1 MCFSKS
7 PNFTIGSFHSLD
19 ILAFFVNDCSICSS
33 FFYLF
38 SLLSPRQSAPFE
50 YFFVSENSSNDWL
63 KQSFCDFFVR
73 QSLSTYPKIEE
84 TIQILFLPG
93 WYMADILCIS
103 LSYLLLFHC
112 YYCLTGTK
120 NDKTILA
127 GKSIHLSF
135 LWATL

>member
-1 MCFSKS
+1 MLLKKSKLYYWKFSFSWHFGIFCKWLL
-7 PNFTIGSFHSLD
+7 NFLEFS
-19 ILAFFVNDCSICSS
+19 
-33 FFYLF
+33 YLF

-50 YFFVSENSSNDWL
+50 YSFVSENSSNYWL
-63 KQSFCDFFVR
+63 KQTFCGFFVR